1 MGDLCVYMCDCVC
14 VCVYAPMCIQTNYLC
29 VCVCLHLCVYL
40 YLCVHA
46 CICAYMHLCVC
57 MYACVC
63 ICMYVFTC
71 VCMHA
76 SVCTHVYV
84 CVYVIV
90 LSHRQQLLTSRNQWI
105 KWMYPTGAALP
116 SLVVSIASSLTS
128 FPKVT
133 SNFDSANVYGMW
145 PRDVDEAE
153 PVSLLP
159 VECEFRPSHLLPS
172 HRRYLC
178 SSGLQLLFICES

>member
-1 MGDLCVYMCDCVC
+1 M
-14 VCVYAPMCIQTNYLC
+14 
-29 VCVCLHLCVYL
+29 

-90 LSHRQQLLTSRNQWI
+90 LSHRQQLLTSSNQWI
-105 KWMYPTGAALP
+105 KWMYSTGAVVDP

-133 SNFDSANVYGMW
+133 SNLDSANVYG
-145 PRDVDEAE
+145 
-153 PVSLLP
+153 
-159 VECEFRPSHLLPS
+159 
-172 HRRYLC
+172 
-178 SSGLQLLFICES
+178 SGL